1 MSKHNNY
8 TFEEKINAIRMYMH
22 LKNAA
27 ETGRILG
34 INASLITIWYRQ
46 YQVAGPK
53 SLLPLSTSVHHDLY
67 NRIFIT
73 EEILKKNLS
82 LVDASA
88 IFGVAACTLRRWV
101 RVVKKQGF
109 TGLFDKIPSNAVP
122 NMAKKKKSKESL
134 TELEQLREENL
145 RLRAELDLIKKVD
158 ALVSERCKRVIES
171 VQKPSKN

>member
-1 MSKHNNY
+1 MSKHHTY
-8 TFEEKINAIRMYMH
+8 TFEEKINAIKMYMH

-27 ETGRILG
+27 EVGRILG

-53 SLLPLSTSVHHDLY
+53 SLLPLRCNLHHDLY
-67 NRIFIT
+67 NRIAIT

-82 LVDASA
+82 LVSASA
-88 IFGVAACTLRRWV
+88 IYGVATHTLRRWV
-101 RVVKKQGF
+101 RVVKEQGY
-109 TGLFDKIPSNAVP
+109 TGLFDKIPSNVVP
-122 NMAKKKKSKESL
+122 NMVKRKKSKEPLS
-134 TELEQLREENL
+134 ELEQLREENL

>member
-67 NRIFIT
+67 NRTSIT
-73 EEILKKNLS
+73 EEILKKTYLWWTP
-82 LVDASA
+82 VQ
-88 IFGVAACTLRRWV
+88 F
-101 RVVKKQGF
+101 
-109 TGLFDKIPSNAVP
+109 
-122 NMAKKKKSKESL
+122 
-134 TELEQLREENL
+134 LE
-145 RLRAELDLIKKVD
+145 
-158 ALVSERCKRVIES
+158 
-171 VQKPSKN
+171 